1 MPTPYHF
8 LRDKNAFLQKKK
20 KEKKRKEI
28 RMHLFLLLK
37 FISSKALWL
46 IDNKAHYTGDASYH
60 EVLSFNHEDIMAH

>member
-1 MPTPYHF
+1 MPAPYHF
-8 LRDKNAFLQKKK
+8 LRDKNAFLKK
-20 KEKKRKEI
+20 KEKKKREI
-28 RMHLFLLLK
+28 RMHLFLLLN

>member
-1 MPTPYHF
+1 MHF
-8 LRDKNAFLQKKK
+8 SQKKK
-20 KEKKRKEI
+20 KMKKKEKEI